1 MAGWAAGWA
10 SRQAAPGLP
19 AAKGFGGRTISS
31 LTSFPLV
38 CVCVG
43 GGSEKE
49 QGGEKAFKEDSAEKK
64 ADTPSPWISD
74 CFSGEVSHHTLLE
87 FREKRSRARAGA
99 GAWREGAE
107 GWGPG
112 AANLGRKQNTGVQVA
127 EMWAADE
134 TLGDLSS
141 TSWMCPSLLGWPGR
155 VLSLSECRLSPLHGG
170 HENQVR

>member
-1 MAGWAAGWA
+1 MAPGFQRLVRPLETRGIMKVSLW
-10 SRQAAPGLP
+10 QAGLP
-19 AAKGFGGRTISS
+19 AGRAGRTISS

-49 QGGEKAFKEDSAEKK
+49 QGGEKAFKDDSAEKK

-99 GAWREGAE
+99 GAWREAAE
-107 GWGPG
+107 GGGPG
-112 AANLGRKQNTGVQVA
+112 ATNLGQK
-127 EMWAADE
+127 
-134 TLGDLSS
+134 
-141 TSWMCPSLLGWPGR
+141 
-155 VLSLSECRLSPLHGG
+155 
-170 HENQVR
+170 

>member
-38 CVCVG
+38 CVCVA

-64 ADTPSPWISD
+64 ADTPSPWILD
-74 CFSGEVSHHTLLE
+74 CFSGEVLHHTLLE
-87 FREKRSRARAGA
+87 FREKRTRAKAGA

-107 GWGPG
+107 GQGPG
-112 AANLGRKQNTGVQVA
+112 ATNLGWEQSTGVQGA
-127 EMWAADE
+127 EMGVADK

-141 TSWMCPSLLGWPGR
+141 TRRMCPLLLGWPQG
-155 VLSLSECRLSPLHGG
+155 VLSLSECRMSPLHG
-170 HENQVR
+170 RP

>member
-49 QGGEKAFKEDSAEKK
+49 QGGEKLSKKTQQRKRPTHQVLGSQIASPEKSRITPCQNLEKK
-64 ADTPSPWISD
+64 EP
-74 CFSGEVSHHTLLE
+74 GQGLGLE
-87 FREKRSRARAGA
+87 PGGRGQRAGA
-99 GAWREGAE
+99 QEL
-107 GWGPG
+107 P
-112 AANLGRKQNTGVQVA
+112 T
-127 EMWAADE
+127 
-134 TLGDLSS
+134 
-141 TSWMCPSLLGWPGR
+141 
-155 VLSLSECRLSPLHGG
+155 
-170 HENQVR
+170 